1 MNLLTNIATAALVSL
16 VSLTACGQQNAKTAE
31 NMQQDNSD
39 KKVLVAYFSATGTT
53 RAVAQRLAKAANAD
67 IFEITPAQEYTD
79 ADLDWTNKQ
88 SRTTIE
94 MKDPAS
100 RPELA
105 RTCEDIAKYD
115 IVYIGFP
122 VWWYVAP
129 HIINSFVEAH
139 NLQGKV
145 LVPFATSGGTGIA
158 ECVKPLRET
167 YPTLDWRDGKLLNSP
182 SDDTIAAFVAE
193 NK

>member
-16 VSLTACGQQNAKTAE
+16 VSLTACGQQNTKTAE

-67 IFEITPAQEYTD
+67 IFEIAPAQEYTD
-79 ADLDWTNKQ
+79 ADLDWSNDQ

-145 LVPFATSGGTGIA
+145 LVPFATSGGSGIA
-158 ECVKPLRET
+158 GCVKPLRET

>member
-31 NMQQDNSD
+31 NMQQDNRD

-67 IFEITPAQEYTD
+67 IFEIAPAQKYTD
-79 ADLDWTNKQ
+79 ADLDWTDKQ
-88 SRTTIE
+88 SRSTVE
-94 MKDPAS
+94 MKDPTS
-100 RPELA
+100 RPALA
-105 RTCEDIAKYD
+105 HTCEDIAKYD

-122 VWWYVAP
+122 IWWYVAP

-139 NLQGKV
+139 NLKGKV
-145 LVPFATSGGTGIA
+145 LVPFATSGGSGI
-158 ECVKPLRET
+158 EGCVKSLRET
-167 YPTLDWRDGKLLNSP
+167 YPTLNWRDGKLLNGASNA
-182 SDDTIAAFVAE
+182 DIVAFVAE